1 VSPIFALVLTPVPT
15 PLQYPASDVTV
26 SFSAE
31 DALAS
36 WATKHGSDATAE
48 KVLGPGARGAATHLQ
63 AVEKVCTPLALYR
76 PVSGTIYTLSSVDSS
91 IYSPNM

>member
-1 VSPIFALVLTPVPT
+1 MRTCSNPSTH

-63 AVEKVCTPLALYR
+63 TVEKVYTPSAQCLAV
-76 PVSGTIYTLSSVDSS
+76 PGTIYLPPLFIDSS
-91 IYSPNM
+91 I